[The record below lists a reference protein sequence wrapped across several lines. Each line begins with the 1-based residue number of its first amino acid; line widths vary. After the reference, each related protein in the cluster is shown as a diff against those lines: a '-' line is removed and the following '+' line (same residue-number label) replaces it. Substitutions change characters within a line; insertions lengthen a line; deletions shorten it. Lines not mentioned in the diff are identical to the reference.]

1 MPMNSD
7 ALDQLLNATDIDAI
21 SLHSGDPGAAGDQ
34 NVVSAD
40 VEAITWDAAELDSG
54 TKRKRHAS
62 AQVSFSGCTASA
74 NVVNI
79 GLWKAGAPDAY
90 RGYLVRTSG
99 DPATN
104 VSGNYTVTTDIKLTA
119 DIDT

>member
-1 MPMNSD
+1 MSMNSD
-7 ALDQLLNATDIDAI
+7 ALDQMLNATDINQLT
-21 SLHSGDPGAAGDQ
+21 LHSGDPGVAGLG
-34 NVVSAD
+34 NVVSTAP
-40 VEAITWDAAELDSG
+40 VAVTWNPSELDSG
-54 TKRKRHAS
+54 TKRKRHPT
-62 AQVSFSGCTASA
+62 AQVNFTGCLAST

-79 GLWKAGAPDAY
+79 GLWATGVY

-104 VSGNYTVTTDIKLTA
+104 VSGNYTVTTDTKLTA

>member
-62 AQVSFSGCTASA
+62 AQVTFSGCASEA
-74 NVVNI
+74 SVVNI
-79 GLWKAGAPDAY
+79 GLWHKDTPNQY

-99 DPATN
+99 DSKTN
-104 VSGNYTVTTDIKLTA
+104 VAGNYTVTTDIKLTA